1 MWDVSRLW
9 GIGRTVPTRWTA
21 APMGSVVAVATEI
34 PCVPS
39 ARSRRRSV
47 RSAAAERAHS
57 VPHSAATASCPVDGK
72 LLPPPDPAVAELG
85 QFVLIE
91 RLGDGGMGTV
101 YKAVHKRLGRVV
113 AIKLLHR
120 DLTTDRAL
128 VGRFFYEARAANT
141 IRH

>member
-1 MWDVSRLW
+1 MESTL
-9 GIGRTVPTRWTA
+9 TRRC
-21 APMGSVVAVATEI
+21 PSCGFRYEATT
-34 PCVPS
+34 S
-39 ARSRRRSV
+39 
-47 RSAAAERAHS
+47 
-57 VPHSAATASCPVDGK
+57 SCPVDGK
-72 LLPPPDPAVAELG
+72 ALPAPDPAVAELG
-85 QFVLIE
+85 QFVLVE

-141 IRH
+141 IR